1 LEAARLSFE
10 EEKKKAE
17 QELADKLA
25 EAEAEAEAEKKKKE
39 SEEVNFIF
47 LFHLL
52 FLCLVRMSKA

>member
-1 LEAARLSFE
+1 MEAARQTYE
-10 EEKKKAE
+10 DEKKKAE
-17 QELADKLA
+17 QALADKLA
-25 EAEAEAEAEKKKKE
+25 DAEAEAETKKKE

>member
-17 QELADKLA
+17 QDLADKL
-25 EAEAEAEAEKKKKE
+25 AEAEAEAEKKKKE

>member
-1 LEAARLSFE
+1 LEAARLAFE

-25 EAEAEAEAEKKKKE
+25 EAEAEKKKKKE
-39 SEEVNFIF
+39 SAEVNFIF

>member
-1 LEAARLSFE
+1 MEAARLSFE
-10 EEKKKAE
+10 AEKKKAE

-25 EAEAEAEAEKKKKE
+25 EAEAEAEKKKE
-39 SEEVNFIF
+39 SAEVNFIF

>member
-1 LEAARLSFE
+1 MEAARLSFE

-17 QELADKLA
+17 QDLADKLA
-25 EAEAEAEAEKKKKE
+25 EAEAEAEKKKKKE
-39 SEEVNFIF
+39 SAEVNFIF

>member
-1 LEAARLSFE
+1 MEAARLSFE

-17 QELADKLA
+17 QDLADKL
-25 EAEAEAEAEKKKKE
+25 AEAEAEAEKKKKE

>member
-1 LEAARLSFE
+1 MEAARLVFE
-10 EEKKKAE
+10 AEKKKAE

-25 EAEAEAEAEKKKKE
+25 EAEAEAEKKKKKE
-39 SEEVNFIF
+39 SAEVNFIF

>member
-1 LEAARLSFE
+1 MEAARLAFE

-17 QELADKLA
+17 QELADKL
-25 EAEAEAEAEKKKKE
+25 AEAEAEKKKKE

>member
-1 LEAARLSFE
+1 MEAAHLSFE

-17 QELADKLA
+17 QDLADKL
-25 EAEAEAEAEKKKKE
+25 AEAEAEAEKKKKE

>member
-1 LEAARLSFE
+1 MEAARLVFE
-10 EEKKKAE
+10 AEKKKAE
-17 QELADKLA
+17 QELADKL
-25 EAEAEAEAEKKKKE
+25 AEAEAEAEKKKKE

>member
-1 LEAARLSFE
+1 MEAARLSFE
-10 EEKKKAE
+10 EEKKAE
-17 QELADKLA
+17 QDLEDKLA
-25 EAEAEAEAEKKKKE
+25 EAEAEAEKKKE